1 MKKFKRF
8 IAVMALAT
16 VAISVVGCSDTKA
29 GQAED
34 KTQTT
39 EAKEQGAEA
48 TAPYYSEYE

>member
-34 KTQTT
+34 TTQTT
-39 EAKEQGAEA
+39 EA
-48 TAPYYSEYE
+48 